1 MNELID
7 ELVKLGGATEPA
19 YPPLQTAAR
28 LAAALIVGW
37 MLGLAY
43 RWTYTG
49 ARFTRTI
56 PHTQV
61 LLTVGGALIWLVVG
75 DNLVR
80 AFGLAGT
87 IALIRYRTPIADP
100 KDTTILLF
108 SMVLGMAC
116 GLGQFTVVAIGSLFI
131 IVTLASLAVAHRRA
145 QRRMA
150 GEATDLRQL
159 MGLGAD
165 ASGPGAALFDP
176 PGSDDGRP
184 PASERPAL
192 RSDRSAAG
200 EAGAH

>member
-28 LAAALIVGW
+28 LAAALMVGW
-37 MLGLAY
+37 ILGLVY

-75 DNLVR
+75 NNLVR

-87 IALIRYRTPIADP
+87 IAPEFLYQVPTCHRNAIATSAASENQP
-100 KDTTILLF
+100 MLAWPRGSTTK
-108 SMVLGMAC
+108 A
-116 GLGQFTVVAIGSLFI
+116 
-131 IVTLASLAVAHRRA
+131 AS
-145 QRRMA
+145 
-150 GEATDLRQL
+150 
-159 MGLGAD
+159 
-165 ASGPGAALFDP
+165 SGPSDEPALP
-176 PGSDDGRP
+176 PTWNSDCAKPWRP
-184 PASERPAL
+184 PDATRAIRDDSGWKIDDPTPT
-192 RSDRSAAG
+192 SAA
-200 EAGAH
+200 AASCRRSCPPP